1 MENSSSYCLYIEKS
15 YTLNFNSKMK
25 MEKNMKEKHSLKIFN
40 LDVNIKVIQ
49 HLVLSSLYVIKRV
62 NFNELVFVFMY
73 LI

>member
-1 MENSSSYCLYIEKS
+1 
-15 YTLNFNSKMK
+15 
-25 MEKNMKEKHSLKIFN
+25 MKEKHSLKIFN